1 MPKPPGRYKKFPAS
15 MSSRAANPGRKPFI
29 VKDLLAK
36 SGLLLKISAQ
46 RVDADQQWRDF
57 FRARLPDGM
66 AGQIETLVEDA
77 GTLTVFASSAAW
89 SARLKY
95 ALLELEPEM
104 KRASPRLKRCV
115 VKVSRN
121 EAPAKAPRQRRID

>member
-1 MPKPPGRYKKFPAS
+1 MPKPPGRHKKFPPS

-36 SGLLLKISAQ
+36 SGLLSKASAQ
-46 RVDADQQWRDF
+46 LVDSNQQWRDF
-57 FRARLPDGM
+57 FQKRLPEGM
-66 AGQIETLVEDA
+66 AAQIDTLVEDA
-77 GTLTVFASSAAW
+77 GILTVFASSAAW

-104 KRASPRLKRCV
+104 QRQAPRLKRCV
-115 VKVSRN
+115 VKVSRG
-121 EAPAKAPRQRRID
+121 

>member
-1 MPKPPGRYKKFPAS
+1 MPKPPGRYKKFPSS

-36 SGLLLKISAQ
+36 SGLLSKVSAQ
-46 RVDADQQWRDF
+46 LVDSDQQWREF
-57 FRARLPDGM
+57 FRKRLPEDM
-66 AGQIETLVEDA
+66 AGQIDTLVEEA

-104 KRASPRLKRCV
+104 KRESARLKRCV
-115 VKVSRN
+115 VKVARN
-121 EAPAKAPRQRRID
+121 